1 MEAWV
6 DIWGMHMPT
15 LMEWGTFLGFSLAQ
29 ATLEVIRK
37 LVGVWKAITVQAG
50 AVLLRVMGPRGEM
63 LGTEI

>member
-37 LVGVWKAITVQAG
+37 LVGYGK
-50 AVLLRVMGPRGEM
+50 LLLCKLELCYFV
-63 LGTEI
+63 